1 MSKKRTLSMGSDA
14 DEEEGYDLDLTPTE
28 DVDTPKEVMVKKK
41 SPERDRKEFSEE
53 DVPDFATYED
63 AVKFMKDNRLKY
75 A

>member
-1 MSKKRTLSMGSDA
+1 MGSDA

-75 A
+75 E